1 MDTLTQS
8 AHIAESETTPPLFIV
23 LNAGSGDKNAETVA
37 STLAE
42 IFYAA
47 KQSYE
52 LFLCR
57 HPGDIAEMTKQAV
70 QLASDRHGVVVAAG
84 GDGTIRYIAQAV
96 LAAGLPFGILPLGT
110 FNYFARD
117 HGVSQALEQA
127 VQALM
132 TGMREGNERQV
143 QVGLLNDEVFL
154 VNASLGLYPQ
164 LLADREVF
172 KQQHGR
178 SRLVAKWAALV
189 TILKRDIKMLL
200 RIAHSGGEHKTG
212 EDVMPASTI
221 FVGNNA
227 IQLHDVGLASESQ
240 CVKNG
245 QLAIIA
251 LPPMTVFKRFAV
263 AFRGMLGLLRKA
275 PDVTHFA
282 CRQLVVEPLRLR
294 KPYVKVA
301 MDGEVSHMRPP
312 LIFRVSPNCLR
323 LIVPKPGIKESGI
336 EQSGIEQS
344 GAEQ

>member
-8 AHIAESETTPPLFIV
+8 THAAESETTPPLFIV

-37 STLAE
+37 NKLAE

-47 KQSYE
+47 KQPYE

-57 HPGDIAEMTKQAV
+57 RPGDISDMTKKAV
-70 QLASDRHGVVVAAG
+70 ELASHRHGVVVAAG

-96 LAAGLPFGILPLGT
+96 LAVGLPFGIVPLGT

-117 HGVSQALEQA
+117 QGVPQEVEQA
-127 VQALM
+127 AEALM

-143 QVGLLNDEVFL
+143 QVGQLNDEVFL

-172 KQQHGR
+172 KKQHGR
-178 SRLVAKWAALV
+178 SRMVAKWAALV
-189 TILKRDIKMLL
+189 TILKRDIKMRL
-200 RIAHSGGEHKTG
+200 RIEHTGGEQKSG
-212 EDVMPASTI
+212 ESVIPASTI
-221 FVGNNA
+221 FVGNNSL
-227 IQLHDVGLASESQ
+227 QLHDVGLASESQ
-240 CVKNG
+240 HVKNG

-251 LPPMTVFKRFAV
+251 LPPMTIFKRIAF

-275 PDVTHFA
+275 PELTHFA

-301 MDGEVSHMRPP
+301 MDGEVSQMRPP
-312 LIFRVSPNCLR
+312 LTFRVGPQCLR
-323 LIVPKPGIKESGI
+323 LVVPKSAS
-336 EQSGIEQS
+336 EQSGTEQ
-344 GAEQ
+344 